1 MQEPPYLS
9 KTALIC
15 MWFRMVFPNSSN
27 LDIQRFS
34 LTLTCP
40 PTKYQYLIGITISI
54 PMACVFIPLLML
66 IIATMHS
73 PIYQTNIVLNVCV
86 LPQET
91 LGGGHNVFSMG
102 KKKFYLNESGF

>member
-1 MQEPPYLS
+1 MP
-9 KTALIC
+9 A
-15 MWFRMVFPNSSN
+15 
-27 LDIQRFS
+27 
-34 LTLTCP
+34 
-40 PTKYQYLIGITISI
+40 KYQYLIGMTISI
-54 PMACVFIPLLML
+54 PMAGFFLPLFML